1 MKVVYNWLIIMNKI
15 LLEKNFAIK
24 GLIKEKSPF
33 CEEETVR
40 ILNKFFNKI
49 PNSVRILVGRHE
61 FDKKKVLD
69 IGCMYGQTLLY
80 WGKDSEGVD
89 IYEPAV
95 KFLRSLGVGINLFDV
110 EDGFNKLDKRR
121 YEAIYSNNLVEHLI
135 APHLFLARLH
145 KLLEPQSILALGVP
159 LVPAF
164 ASVLWRLF
172 GFRGWLA
179 KQHINFFT
187 FKIMKLTLER
197 AGFEVLEAWSPG
209 LYKFSHFLSRIG
221 ARLMPHC
228 LFVCRKIEN
237 FKYSAAITSR
247 HNLS

>member
-1 MKVVYNWLIIMNKI
+1 MKAVYNRLIIMNKT
-15 LLEKNFAIK
+15 LLEKNFAIR

-33 CEEETVR
+33 HEEETTR

-49 PNSVRILVGRHE
+49 PNSVRILVDRHE

-95 KFLRSLGVGINLFDV
+95 KFLTSLGVGINLFDV
-110 EDGFNKLDKRR
+110 ENGFNKLDKRQ

-135 APHLFLARLH
+135 APHLFLTRLH
-145 KLLEPQSILALGVP
+145 TLLEPQSILALGVP
-159 LVPAF
+159 LLPAF
-164 ASVLWRLF
+164 TFILWKLF

-179 KQHINFFT
+179 KEHINFFT
-187 FKIMKLTLER
+187 FKTMKLTLER
-197 AGFEVLEAWSPG
+197 AGFEVLEVWSPG
-209 LYKFSHFLSRIG
+209 LYKFSRFLSRVG
-221 ARLMPHC
+221 VGLMPHC
-228 LFVCRKIEN
+228 LFICRKVEN
-237 FKYSAAITSR
+237 FKYGTITTSR
-247 HNLS
+247 YNPS